1 MSAQEPPSEPPSS
14 SNKPDDAS
22 TSESAPLLAEHNDDG
37 DGSGDAS
44 MDISPDQPPEET
56 WDDIPED
63 VRNAGVEEIITRA
76 RLIDND
82 IRVCIPFRLL
92 FYFTNSFICN
102 GILYYR
108 SCGLNCNG
116 YHTSKRRCKR
126 RFVIMERR

>member
-22 TSESAPLLAEHNDDG
+22 TSESAPLLAEHNDDDG
-37 DGSGDAS
+37 GSGDAS

-92 FYFTNSFICN
+92 FYELIY
-102 GILYYR
+102 LYYR